1 MTIGK
6 RIGDLRRERGY
17 SQEYIGE
24 RLGVSR
30 QAVSKW
36 DQNQSAPDTANLI
49 ALSEL
54 LGVSVEYLTTG
65 KTADPPTAAENPP
78 SAETRGTLGAQK
90 IAGLILLGA
99 GLLSLILG
107 VLLSRALAVLAALLL
122 LIGILCLTVRRHLA
136 AVLAGV
142 ILGLILLTL
151 LRGSVFGHKTY
162 TDTVYTETVDTP

>member
-6 RIGDLRRERGY
+6 RIGDLRRTRGY

-24 RLGVSR
+24 MLGISR

-36 DQNQSAPDTANLI
+36 EKDQTAPDTANLI
-49 ALSEL
+49 ALAEL
-54 LGVSVEYLTTG
+54 FGVSVEYLAAG
-65 KTADPPTAAENPP
+65 KTADEPPAPDTPTNRTTGPLN
-78 SAETRGTLGAQK
+78 TQK

-99 GLLSLILG
+99 GLISLILG

-136 AVLAGV
+136 AVLLGV
-142 ILGLILLTL
+142 LLAMLLLTL
-151 LRGSVFGHKTY
+151 LFGSVFGHKVRTE
-162 TDTVYTETVDTP
+162 TVYTETVESQ